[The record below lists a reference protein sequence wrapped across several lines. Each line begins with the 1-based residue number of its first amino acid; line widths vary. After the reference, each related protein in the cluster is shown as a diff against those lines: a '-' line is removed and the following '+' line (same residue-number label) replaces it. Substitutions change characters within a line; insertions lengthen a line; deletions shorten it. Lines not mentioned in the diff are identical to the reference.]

1 MKFIKIFIASSIVAF
16 EQEREDLKSY
26 ISSLNDTYVKRGIYF
41 EMILCEHLSNAI
53 GKDRKQEEYNAEIR
67 DSQYFYVLLADE
79 IGQYT
84 LEEFNVAL
92 KQFQKSGT
100 PRIYAYFRELP
111 EGQPPSDS
119 VQHFLTRLDS
129 ELNHYYS
136 RFVHIDS
143 IKLNMLLEL
152 TRDPDLNANIQVQDG
167 QVSLNGT
174 PVLSTKNIPIYH
186 RNEEL
191 QKRIS
196 EKAELDERFAELRI
210 AQIDDPSNDDIFDQ
224 LLTIS
229 HQRNQLATQ
238 IHQMEN
244 DILTL
249 CSTICGFS
257 SSGQP
262 LTWREKK
269 AHELLDIGNYDGA
282 LSVLND
288 ELRQKELAQAEAV
301 IEKGDAIAKNGIY
314 RIKCYISEN
323 TLKIQTLKST
333 GINISTVQS
342 IIACY
347 EECVSLI
354 SCYHICYNVLLEY
367 AIFLYDQCYYDKA
380 IILAMQ
386 IYNHYKMLSPLS
398 ENLATSKILLGM
410 LYFKHNEYDISK
422 KFYTESIDIYLE
434 LIKENPNNFG
444 IQLANAYD
452 NLANL
457 FTKTNDLDKAESLYR
472 NALEILDRLASS
484 NPVTLESTVATIS
497 CNLACLLR
505 QTDQLEEAETLFRK
519 SLTINWKH
527 FKIKSIFDRSASEL
541 ARTSYNLSLLFR
553 DTNQLE
559 NAKMLQNAALDC
571 YQILIQ
577 ENPNA
582 FAPDAAYVY
591 YNLAKIF
598 HNNNRVAQAES
609 LYQKSLEI
617 YRHLSQKSDIYKMYL
632 SRVCNNLGN
641 IFRDTSRIRKAN
653 SLFQEASHICPRF
666 SPSKNDIV
674 FKFQANLECSRRLN
688 LLSDPFVADNC
699 YNLANLLVYYNKI
712 EEAKSLYQEAEKIYR
727 QCLEECVDDRS
738 LSESYRKSLY
748 NIYCNL
754 ATISKNANNLLDAK
768 LFFNKLLSIFQE
780 DLYNYCNTPNFNNVV
795 NFLRDTTYIK
805 EDNPL
810 WNDFLSIYQ
819 KLPKEFPRAMD
830 IELARVCNI
839 RESFL
844 RNAKQVKEANI
855 ISEKLKNAELF
866 FWRTLKFT
874 NNFSS
879 YYAEYCNSMGS
890 FLLDT
895 KRTKDAELLFRESLL
910 IYRRLAQKNPSDFHP
925 NIVTVRNNLANL
937 LRNTNRTKE
946 AESLYREN
954 RLFLNV

>member
-210 AQIDDPSNDDIFDQ
+210 AQIDDPSNDDIFNQ

-282 LSVLND
+282 LSILND
-288 ELRQKELAQAEAV
+288 ELRQKELAQAEAIV
-301 IEKGDAIAKNGIY
+301 EDGKKLIQG
-314 RIKCYISEN
+314 YISEN
-323 TLKIQTLKST
+323 LLKIQTLKSKCVNRSSILKIIFYYKECEHLIFT
-333 GINISTVQS
+333 YNLDSHILLDYIRFLRLQRQYYTSIRVAEKLNKYYELTSISPEIQAT
-342 IIACY
+342 
-347 EECVSLI
+347 LD
-354 SCYHICYNVLLEY
+354 NLLGALY
-367 AIFLYDQCYYDKA
+367 AD
-380 IILAMQ
+380 
-386 IYNHYKMLSPLS
+386 IYNYQGAKYKYQKSLAVRRKLVQQNPYIFYEQLSLTY
-398 ENLATSKILLGM
+398 N
-410 LYFKHNEYDISK
+410 
-422 KFYTESIDIYLE
+422 
-434 LIKENPNNFG
+434 
-444 IQLANAYD
+444 
-452 NLANL
+452 NLANVFRDTNNTIYANYLYKMALKLYEKYSRNSQL
-457 FTKTNDLDKAESLYR
+457 FNENY
-472 NALEILDRLASS
+472 ALI
-484 NPVTLESTVATIS
+484 
-497 CNLACLLR
+497 CNNLGNLL
-505 QTDQLEEAETLFRK
+505 
-519 SLTINWKH
+519 
-527 FKIKSIFDRSASEL
+527 
-541 ARTSYNLSLLFR
+541 R

-559 NAKMLQNAALDC
+559 EAEFFYREALKIRRNLLQHELDYYKSLISNLNIVQTCNGLATLLWKSRKMREAEVFYLEALEISRNLVEKNFEAFRADLAGVSHNLATLYMSTNQVEKSEKLYREALDIRR
-571 YQILIQ
+571 QLAKK
-577 ENPNA
+577 NPDA
-582 FAPDAAYVY
+582 FAPDVAATCNRLADLLSDTSNTKEAEKLYREALEIIRKVAKRNLDLFEPYVA
-591 YNLAKIF
+591 NVCSDLAAFLWDTGHTEEPESLFREALDIRRQLAKKNPDSFMPDVAEICYDLATFLWNTGHMEEPENLFREALDIRRQLAKKNPDSFVPDVAETCYDLATFLWNTCHMEEPENLFREALDIRRQLAKKDPDSFAPGVAAICNDLAIF
-598 HNNNRVAQAES
+598 LKNIGHMEEPES
-609 LYQKSLEI
+609 LFREAL
-617 YRHLSQKSDIYKMYL
+617 DI
-632 SRVCNNLGN
+632 
-641 IFRDTSRIRKAN
+641 
-653 SLFQEASHICPRF
+653 
-666 SPSKNDIV
+666 
-674 FKFQANLECSRRLN
+674 RRQLAKKDPDSFALDVAVTCYTLAN
-688 LLSDPFVADNC
+688 LLSDTNNIKGTEKL
-699 YNLANLLVYYNKI
+699 YR
-712 EEAKSLYQEAEKIYR
+712 EA
-727 QCLEECVDDRS
+727 LE
-738 LSESYRKSLY
+738 
-748 NIYCNL
+748 
-754 ATISKNANNLLDAK
+754 
-768 LFFNKLLSIFQE
+768 
-780 DLYNYCNTPNFNNVV
+780 
-795 NFLRDTTYIK
+795 
-805 EDNPL
+805 
-810 WNDFLSIYQ
+810 IYQ
-819 KLPKEFPRAMD
+819 KLAK
-830 IELARVCNI
+830 
-839 RESFL
+839 
-844 RNAKQVKEANI
+844 RNPDVFDSI
-855 ISEKLKNAELF
+855 
-866 FWRTLKFT
+866 
-874 NNFSS
+874 
-879 YYAEYCNSMGS
+879 
-890 FLLDT
+890 
-895 KRTKDAELLFRESLL
+895 
-910 IYRRLAQKNPSDFHP
+910 
-925 NIVTVRNNLANL
+925 IVTILNNLKSIENHSSFKL
-937 LRNTNRTKE
+937 PKKVSGSH
-946 AESLYREN
+946 SLCKFFY
-954 RLFLNV
+954 